1 MTAPTQRKMA
11 AEAFHAFAVVFAGP
25 ISGASMNPARSLA
38 PAVLS
43 MRLDHVWR
51 YLAAPIL
58 GAVASVAVCRRA
70 EDPCRCGGAAKGAR

>member
-11 AEAFHAFAVVFAGP
+11 AEAFGTFALVFAGP
-25 ISGASMNPARSLA
+25 ISSASMNPARSLA

-43 MRLDHVWR
+43 MRLDHVWL

-58 GAVASVAVCRRA
+58 GAVASVAVCRCVQ
-70 EDPCRCGGAAKGAR
+70 DPCCCGGAAKGAC